1 LVLGENLRPLRARIR
16 ALLERAGWDVVAEV
30 ANAERAVAVVAEAT
44 EAGLAPDVVLVDVRI
59 PGGGI
64 RAAAEITL
72 DHPAVSVVMLAAG
85 YDEDDLVEAVR
96 AGAVG
101 YLTTDGDP
109 HRFADAL
116 RGVVEG
122 RPALSPAMVARL
134 LAEMR
139 TAPGAPSPGG
149 TRPDRRV
156 SLLTPRELEVM
167 ALLRRGL
174 GTAAVARQLFITPAT
189 VRVHVWAVL
198 RKLKVKDR
206 GLALRALDEQGWS
219 DGPR

>member
-1 LVLGENLRPLRARIR
+1 MRPLRARIR
-16 ALLERAGWDVVAEV
+16 ALLEQAGWDVVAEV
-30 ANAERAVAVVAEAT
+30 ANAEQAVAVVASAT

-64 RAAAEITL
+64 RAAAEISIG
-72 DHPAVSVVMLAAG
+72 HPAVSVVMLAAG

-109 HRFADAL
+109 DRLAHAL
-116 RGVVEG
+116 AGVVEG
-122 RPALSPAMVARL
+122 RPALSPGMVARL

-139 TAPGAPSPGG
+139 TPPGALA
-149 TRPDRRV
+149 PDRRV

-167 ALLRRGL
+167 GLLRRGL
-174 GTAAVARQLFITPAT
+174 GTAAVARQLFIAPAT
-189 VRVHVWAVL
+189 VRVHVCAVL

-206 GLALRALDEQGWS
+206 GLALRVLDEQGWS
-219 DGPR
+219 DSRPR